1 MTSAYQ
7 QAMAY
12 ANIGL
17 ETGVASANPHRLIL
31 MLFDGAL
38 VALAAAQ
45 KHLEEKN
52 VAAKGQA
59 ISKALQIIDEGLK
72 ASLDE
77 KSGGEIAIHLRE
89 LYEYMCRRLLLA
101 SMRNE
106 TAPVVEVRNLLSQ
119 LKEAWEA
126 IGNTP
131 QAQPPAS
138 PNGDIQNRG

>member
-1 MTSAYQ
+1 
-7 QAMAY
+7 
-12 ANIGL
+12 
-17 ETGVASANPHRLIL
+17 

-38 VALAAAQ
+38 VALATAQ
-45 KHLEEKN
+45 KNLEEKN
-52 VAAKGQA
+52 IAAKGQA

-106 TAPVVEVRNLLSQ
+106 IAPVIEVRNLLSQ
-119 LKEAWEA
+119 LKGAWEA
-126 IGNTP
+126 IGSTVN
-131 QAQPPAS
+131 APA
-138 PNGDIQNRG
+138 PDNRDVQNRG

>member
-1 MTSAYQ
+1 MNSSYK

-17 ETGVASANPHRLIL
+17 ETGVAAANPHRLIL

-38 VALAAAQ
+38 VALATAQ
-45 KHLEEKN
+45 KNLEEKN
-52 VAAKGQA
+52 IAAKGQA

-77 KSGGEIAIHLRE
+77 KSGGDIAVHLKE

-106 TAPVVEVRNLLSQ
+106 IAPVIEVRNLLSQ

-126 IGNTP
+126 IGNT
-131 QAQPPAS
+131 ANTPA
-138 PNGDIQNRG
+138 PDNRDV